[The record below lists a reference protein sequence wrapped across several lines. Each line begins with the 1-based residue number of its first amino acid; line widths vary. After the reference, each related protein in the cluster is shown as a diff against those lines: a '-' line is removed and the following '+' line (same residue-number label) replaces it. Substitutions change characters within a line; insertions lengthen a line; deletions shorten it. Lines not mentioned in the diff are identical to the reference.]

1 MGKESFAGLV
11 VRVILVLAC
20 SITGPGAALL
30 SNAADMLPLRYQPT
44 MIALG
49 FPSPL
54 LRATVRGQSVWFI
67 VDTGASVNTLA
78 AWLVSAARL
87 EPRQTTATAT
97 GSTGVEKSVRVVA
110 NEMIQLDGGRD
121 LTLREAIVVE
131 FPPVFAEQR
140 IGGLLSPQLLAPGHL
155 ASVLDLRVP
164 TLRFEPFEIAVAR
177 LGRNRPLISSG
188 SRVCRNAESPFA
200 NRQYAASVTAD
211 GITGTVLVDTGATST
226 LAAPGSRIAAALTDR
241 ASESGRTHGVGG
253 GVQTMRKAPNVRFE
267 RGGAASTI
275 AVTIGGATPSCGPD
289 GLIGMDALRQC
300 ILVLGESAFA
310 WSCQAESRVGPALGQ
325 RPGSP

>member
-11 VRVILVLAC
+11 VRAILVLVC
-20 SITGPGAALL
+20 TISGPGAAPR
-30 SNAADMLPLRYQPT
+30 SNAADLVPLRYEPS

-54 LRATVRGQSVWFI
+54 LRATVRGQPVWFI

-78 AWLVSAARL
+78 SWLVSAAHL
-87 EPRQTTATAT
+87 EARQTTATAT

-110 NEMIQLDGGRD
+110 NEMIRLDGGRD
-121 LTLREAIVVE
+121 LTLRKAIVVD
-131 FPPVFAEQR
+131 FPPIFAEQR
-140 IGGLLSPQLLAPGHL
+140 IGGLLSPQLLAPGHS

-164 TLRFEPFEIAVAR
+164 TLRFEPFELAVAR

-188 SRVCRNAESPFA
+188 SRVCRNAESPFE

-211 GITGTVLVDTGATST
+211 GIAGTLLVDTGATST
-226 LAAPGSRIAAALTDR
+226 LAVAGSRIAAALTGR
-241 ASESGRTHGVGG
+241 ASETGRTQGVGG
-253 GVQTMRKAPNVRFE
+253 DVQTTRKAPNVRFE
-267 RGGAASTI
+267 RGGTASTI
-275 AVTIGGATPSCGPD
+275 VVTIGGSTPSCGPD

-310 WSCQAESRVGPALGQ
+310 WSCRAE
-325 RPGSP
+325 

>member
-1 MGKESFAGLV
+1 MGKELFAGLV
-11 VRVILVLAC
+11 VRATLVFVC
-20 SITGPGAALL
+20 TITGPGVAPR
-30 SNAADMLPLRYQPT
+30 SKAADMLPLQYQRT

-54 LRATVRGQSVWFI
+54 LRATVRGQPVWFI

-78 AWLVSAARL
+78 SWLVSAAHL
-87 EPRQTTATAT
+87 EPRQTTATAI
-97 GSTGVEKSVRVVA
+97 GSTGVEKPIRVVS
-110 NEMIQLDGGRD
+110 NQIIQLDGGRD

-131 FPPVFAEQR
+131 FPPVFAKQR
-140 IGGLLSPQLLAPGHL
+140 IGGLLSPQLLAPEHL
-155 ASVLDLRVP
+155 ASVLDLRLP

-177 LGRNRPLISSG
+177 LGRSRPLISSG
-188 SRVCRNAESPFA
+188 SRVCRNAESPFE
-200 NRQYAASVTAD
+200 NRQYAASVTTD
-211 GITGTVLVDTGATST
+211 GIAGTLLVDTGATST

-241 ASESGRTHGVGG
+241 ASESGRAQGVGG
-253 GVQTMRKAPNVRFE
+253 DVQTRRKAPNVRFE

-275 AVTIGGATPSCGPD
+275 AVIIGGSTPSCGPD

-310 WSCQAESRVGPALGQ
+310 WSCQAE
-325 RPGSP
+325 

>member
-1 MGKESFAGLV
+1 MSNERFAGLA
-11 VRVILVLAC
+11 VRSISVLAC
-20 SITGPGAALL
+20 TITGPGAAPR
-30 SNAADMLPLRYQPT
+30 SNAADTLPLRYQPT

-54 LRATVRGQSVWFI
+54 LRATVRGQPVWFI

-78 AWLVSAARL
+78 SWLVSAARL
-87 EPRQTTATAT
+87 EARQTTATAS
-97 GSTGVEKSVRVVA
+97 GSTGVEQSVRMVA
-110 NEMIQLDGGRD
+110 NEKIQLDGGRD

-140 IGGLLSPQLLAPGHL
+140 IGGLLSPQLLGPGQL

-164 TLRFEPFEIAVAR
+164 SLRFEPFETAVAR

-188 SRVCRNAESPFA
+188 SRVCRNAESPFES
-200 NRQYAASVTAD
+200 RQYAASVTAD
-211 GITGTVLVDTGATST
+211 DISGTMLVDTGATST
-226 LAAPGSRIAAALTDR
+226 LAAPGSRIAAALSDR
-241 ASESGRTHGVGG
+241 ASESGRTQGVGG
-253 GVQTMRKAPNVRFE
+253 DVQTMRKAPDVRFE
-267 RGGAASTI
+267 RGGTASTI
-275 AVTIGGATPSCGPD
+275 AVTIGGSTPSCGSD

-310 WSCQAESRVGPALGQ
+310 WSCQTE
-325 RPGSP
+325 

>member
-11 VRVILVLAC
+11 VRAILVLVC
-20 SITGPGAALL
+20 TITGPAAAPR
-30 SNAADMLPLRYQPT
+30 SNAADMVPLRYQPT
-44 MIALG
+44 LIALG

-54 LRATVRGQSVWFI
+54 LRATVRGQPVWFI

-78 AWLVSAARL
+78 SWLVSAAHL
-87 EPRQTTATAT
+87 EARQTTATAT

-110 NEMIQLDGGRD
+110 NEMIRLDGGRD
-121 LTLREAIVVE
+121 LTLRKAIVVD
-131 FPPVFAEQR
+131 FPPIFAEQR
-140 IGGLLSPQLLAPGHL
+140 IGGLLSPQLLAPGHS

-164 TLRFEPFEIAVAR
+164 TLRFEPFELAVAR

-188 SRVCRNAESPFA
+188 SRVCRNAESPFE

-211 GITGTVLVDTGATST
+211 GIAGTLLVDTGATGT
-226 LAAPGSRIAAALTDR
+226 LAVAGSRIAAALTGR
-241 ASESGRTHGVGG
+241 ASETGRTQGVGG
-253 GVQTMRKAPNVRFE
+253 DVQTTRKAPNVRFE
-267 RGGAASTI
+267 RGGTASTI
-275 AVTIGGATPSCGPD
+275 VVTIGGSTPSCGPD

-310 WSCQAESRVGPALGQ
+310 WSCRAE
-325 RPGSP
+325 

>member
-1 MGKESFAGLV
+1 
-11 VRVILVLAC
+11 
-20 SITGPGAALL
+20 
-30 SNAADMLPLRYQPT
+30 

-54 LRATVRGQSVWFI
+54 LRATVRGQPVWFI

-78 AWLVSAARL
+78 SWLVSAAHL
-87 EPRQTTATAT
+87 EARQTTATAT

-110 NEMIQLDGGRD
+110 NEMIRLDGGRD
-121 LTLREAIVVE
+121 LTLRKAIVVD
-131 FPPVFAEQR
+131 FPPIFAEQR
-140 IGGLLSPQLLAPGHL
+140 IGGLLSPQLLAPGHS

-164 TLRFEPFEIAVAR
+164 TLRFEPFELAVAR

-188 SRVCRNAESPFA
+188 SRVCRNAESPFE

-211 GITGTVLVDTGATST
+211 GIAGTLLVDTGATST
-226 LAAPGSRIAAALTDR
+226 LAVAGSRIAAALTGR
-241 ASESGRTHGVGG
+241 ASETGRTQGVGG
-253 GVQTMRKAPNVRFE
+253 DVQTTRKAPNVRFE
-267 RGGAASTI
+267 RGGTASTI
-275 AVTIGGATPSCGPD
+275 VVTIGGSTPSCGPD

-310 WSCQAESRVGPALGQ
+310 WSCRAE
-325 RPGSP
+325 